1 MRTVRSDEAVYST
14 PLPFNPPPP
23 HRTTFTLAVC
33 PPKVYSSRR
42 VAIAHTLT
50 VPSLDEDAN
59 RGAEGF
65 LNSDIYIKSA
75 ARAES
80 SDRRGLSTNMCTGS
94 QDKDVIHFVC
104 PLSASPIGFP
114 VLGSHIRTFED
125 EMAAYIRKK
134 YLARQKTHMAVVSPR
149 RQFSFKSL
157 PLDAQNPIFVP
168 GERVRRR
175 FRKQIPQ
182 ACIGV
187 SRASGKEVP
196 RWGERRAEYW
206 R

>member
-42 VAIAHTLT
+42 VVIAHTLT

-65 LNSDIYIKSA
+65 LNSDKIY
-75 ARAES
+75 RES
-80 SDRRGLSTNMCTGS
+80 QQLALRGSDRRGPSTNMCIGS

-114 VLGSHIRTFED
+114 LLGSHIRTFED
-125 EMAAYIRKK
+125 KVATYIRKC
-134 YLARQKTHMAVVSPR
+134 LARQKEIKLTWLSCPPVA
-149 RQFSFKSL
+149 SL
-157 PLDAQNPIFVP
+157 
-168 GERVRRR
+168 R
-175 FRKQIPQ
+175 
-182 ACIGV
+182 
-187 SRASGKEVP
+187 SRASHSTHRTQSLCPESV
-196 RWGERRAEYW
+196 
-206 R
+206 